1 MAADPLD
8 ALRLTLMQ
16 DVLPVG
22 LAVVE
27 RVRKGGPREVM
38 AAFDGSSPDP
48 LGTLREEGE
57 PAATQLRAGL
67 DNLQPG
73 LGNPVVKVEVRD
85 VPVQTAHPAAQSV
98 DQPQEDASELQ
109 AALVRI
115 GSRLAE
121 LERRLA
127 AAPRAHASGPISYGR
142 ESAPGAGSGID
153 DRSAPG
159 RG

>member
-1 MAADPLD
+1 
-8 ALRLTLMQ
+8 MQ
-16 DVLPVG
+16 DLLPVG

-27 RVRKGGPREVM
+27 RARKGGPREVM

-85 VPVQTAHPAAQSV
+85 VPVQSDQPAAHSV
-98 DQPQEDASELQ
+98 SQPQEDAAELQ

-115 GSRLAE
+115 SSRLAE

-127 AAPRAHASGPISYGR
+127 AAPRAHAAGPISYGR
-142 ESAPGAGSGID
+142 ESNPGVGTGFD
-153 DRSAPG
+153 DRRGAAG
-159 RG
+159 RL